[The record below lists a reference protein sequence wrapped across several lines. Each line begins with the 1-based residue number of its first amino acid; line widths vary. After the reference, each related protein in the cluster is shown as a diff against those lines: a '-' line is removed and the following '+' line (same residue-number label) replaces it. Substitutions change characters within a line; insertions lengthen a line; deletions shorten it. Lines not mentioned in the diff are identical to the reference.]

1 MISNLEYVFYT
12 VYAACVDKLEEKI
25 DLLRSFLPSLA
36 LSRRTFST
44 SGGRGA
50 RDAFAPIAPLLPTC
64 LRACVPAC
72 LRACVPAC
80 LTDNTDVSLDCD
92 QSQFETDFM

>member
-1 MISNLEYVFYT
+1 MFYT
-12 VYAACVDKLEEKI
+12 VYAACVDKLVEKI
-25 DLLRSFLPSLA
+25 DLWRSFLPSLA
-36 LSRRTFST
+36 LSRRTFSA

-50 RDAFAPIAPLLPTC
+50 RDAFAPIAPPLPTC
-64 LRACVPAC
+64 LR
-72 LRACVPAC
+72 PAC